1 MAPPNNYTSDTELAP
16 NHYTSDTE
24 F

>member
-16 NHYTSDTE
+16 NNYTSDTE